1 MSWADFRWQFQELYP
16 PAGLL
21 TFIVGQRPRAVS
33 LPSLLLPGT
42 ATVDTEG
49 WRHPVKG
56 TPFKFAFSFQRSINN
71 KSNWEKELR
80 ETHYL

>member
-1 MSWADFRWQFQELYP
+1 MSWADFRRQFQELYT
-16 PAGLL
+16 PARLL

-33 LPSLLLPGT
+33 LSSLLLPGT

-56 TPFKFAFSFQRSINN
+56 TPFKFVFSFQRSGL
-71 KSNWEKELR
+71 SAFG
-80 ETHYL
+80 